1 MTFALA
7 IVLFYAGLLLV
18 VIPVH
23 ELGHFLVARRFGF
36 KIEEY
41 FVGFGPKLWS
51 TRRGEI
57 EYGLKALPIG
67 GYVKITGM
75 DPFKTVPPTDLP
87 RAYASKPRWQRALVI
102 LAGPLSHFLIAFVLF
117 SVWVA
122 VVGNPYSSGTPKV
135 TAVVRT
141 LNGEPSPAFLAGMR
155 PGDEIVRVGTIVDP
169 DSQQMVTYTTRH
181 VGEPVEVIVR
191 RGTERIPLTVTP
203 VLAEGEGG
211 EQIGRLGISLVEKPD
226 PVGAGG
232 AVVNG
237 GRLVG
242 TSVIDSFVNIGQVF
256 GPNGVGQVFRTL
268 FLGQDRSVDSPQSLY
283 GVGRSV
289 GQSAEQGGLENVLF
303 LLGFVTIFVGLLN
316 LLPLPPFDGGH
327 LAVLLI
333 ERIRGR
339 AIDMRK
345 LIPVSA
351 VVMTFLILFVGATVL
366 LDVVKPIPTT
376 P

>member
-1 MTFALA
+1 MTFAFA
-7 IVLFYAGLLLV
+7 IVLFYAGLLLI

-36 KIEEY
+36 RIEEY

-57 EYGLKALPIG
+57 EYGVKALPVG

-75 DPFKTVPPTDLP
+75 DPFKAVSPADLP
-87 RAYASKPRWQRALVI
+87 RAYGSKPRWQRALVI

-122 VVGNPYSSGTPKV
+122 IVGNPYSAGTPTV
-135 TAVVRT
+135 TNVVQT
-141 LNGEPSPAFLAGMR
+141 LNGEPSPAFLAEMQ
-155 PGDEIVRVGTIVDP
+155 PGDEIVRVGTIANP
-169 DSQQMVTYTTRH
+169 TNRQMVAYTTAH
-181 VGEPVEVIVR
+181 VGEPVELIVR
-191 RGTERIPLTVTP
+191 RGTGTIPLTVTP
-203 VLAEGEGG
+203 VLAEGGGG
-211 EQIGRLGISLVEKPD
+211 EKIGRLGISLVEKPD

-256 GPNGVGQVFRTL
+256 GPHGVGTVFRTL
-268 FLGQDRSVDSPQSLY
+268 FLGQDRTTDSPQSVV
-283 GVGRSV
+283 GIGRSV

-303 LLGFVTIFVGLLN
+303 LLGFVTVFVGLLN

-327 LAVLLI
+327 LAVLLV

-339 AIDMRK
+339 TIDMRK

-351 VVMTFLILFVGATVL
+351 AVMTFLILFVGATVL
-366 LDVVKPIPTT
+366 LDLTNPIPAA

>member
-7 IVLFYAGLLLV
+7 SILFYAGLLLV
-18 VIPVH
+18 VIPIH
-23 ELGHFLVARRFGF
+23 ELGHYAVARRFGF

-57 EYGLKALPIG
+57 EYGIKALPVG

-75 DPFKTVPPTDLP
+75 DPFKKVALEDIP
-87 RAYASKPRWQRALVI
+87 RAYGSKPRWQRALVI
-102 LAGPLSHFLIAFVLF
+102 LAGPLSHFLIAFILF
-117 SVWVA
+117 SAWVA
-122 VVGNPYSSGTPKV
+122 IVGNPYSSGTPQV
-135 TAVVRT
+135 TDVVQT
-141 LNGEPSPAFLAGMR
+141 LEGEPSPAFVAGMQ
-155 PGDEIVRVGTIVDP
+155 PGDEVVRVGTIADP
-169 DSQQMVTYTTRH
+169 NNQQMVAYTTDH
-181 VGEPVEVIVR
+181 VGEPVEVVVL
-191 RGTERIPLTVTP
+191 RGADQITLTITP
-203 VLAEGEGG
+203 VLAEGENG

-226 PVGAGG
+226 PVSGVG

-242 TSVIDSFVNIGQVF
+242 TSIIDSFANIGQVF
-256 GPNGVGQVFRTL
+256 GPNGVGNVFRTL
-268 FLGQDRSVDSPQSLY
+268 FLGQERTDESPQSIV
-283 GVGRSV
+283 GIGRSV

-303 LLGFVTIFVGLLN
+303 LLGFVTVFVGLLN

-327 LAVLLI
+327 LAVLLV
-333 ERIRGR
+333 EKIRGR
-339 AIDMRK
+339 TIDMRK

-351 VVMTFLILFVGATVL
+351 IVMTFLILFVGATVL
-366 LDVVKPIPTT
+366 LDLTKPIPSA

>member
-1 MTFALA
+1 VTFALA

-57 EYGLKALPIG
+57 EYGIKALPIG

-75 DPFKTVPPTDLP
+75 DPFKTVSPTDLP

-117 SVWVA
+117 SAWVA
-122 VVGNPYSSGTPKV
+122 IVGNPYASGTPKV

-141 LNGEPSPAFLAGMR
+141 LNGEPSPAFLAGMK
-155 PGDEIVRVGTIVDP
+155 PGDEIVRVGTITDP
-169 DSQQMVTYTTRH
+169 NNDQMVTYTTAH
-181 VGEPVEVIVR
+181 IGEPLQVVVD
-191 RGTERIPLTVTP
+191 RGTQRITLTVTP
-203 VLAEGEGG
+203 VRAEGEGG

-256 GPNGVGQVFRTL
+256 GPNGVGDVFRTL
-268 FLGQDRSVDSPQSLY
+268 FLGEERNQGSAQSLV

-351 VVMTFLILFVGATVL
+351 VVMTFLILFVGATML

>member
-1 MTFALA
+1 VTFALA
-7 IVLFYAGLLLV
+7 IILFYAGLLLV

-41 FVGFGPKLWS
+41 FVGFGPKIWS

-57 EYGLKALPIG
+57 EYGIKALPVG

-75 DPFKTVPPTDLP
+75 DPFKRVAPEDLP
-87 RAYASKPRWQRALVI
+87 RAYGSKPRWQRALVI
-102 LAGPLSHFLIAFVLF
+102 LAGPLSHFVIAFVLF
-117 SVWVA
+117 AAWIGI
-122 VVGNPYSSGTPKV
+122 VGNPYSLGTPTV

-141 LNGEPSPAFLAGMR
+141 LNGEPSPAFVAGMQ
-155 PGDEIVRVGTIVDP
+155 PGDEIVRVGTIADP
-169 DSQQMVTYTTRH
+169 TNEQMVTYTTDH
-181 VGEPVEVIVR
+181 VGEPVEVVVR
-191 RGTERIPLTVTP
+191 RGAERIPITVTP

-211 EQIGRLGISLVEKPD
+211 DQIGRLGISLVETPD
-226 PVGAGG
+226 PVGPVG

-242 TSVIDSFVNIGQVF
+242 TSVVDSFVNIGQVF
-256 GPNGVGQVFRTL
+256 GPHGVGTVFRTL
-268 FLGQDRSVDSPQSLY
+268 FLGQERTSESPQSVV
-283 GVGRSV
+283 GIGRSV

-303 LLGFVTIFVGLLN
+303 LLGFVTVFVGLLN

-333 ERIRGR
+333 EKIRGR
-339 AIDMRK
+339 TIDMRK

-351 VVMTFLILFVGATVL
+351 VVMGFLILFVGATVL
-366 LDVVKPIPTT
+366 LDLTNPIPNT

>member
-57 EYGLKALPIG
+57 EYGIKALPIG

-75 DPFKTVPPTDLP
+75 DPFKTVSPTDLP

-117 SVWVA
+117 SAWVA
-122 VVGNPYSSGTPKV
+122 IVGNPYSSGTPKV

-141 LNGEPSPAFLAGMR
+141 LNGEPSPAFLAGMK
-155 PGDEIVRVGTIVDP
+155 PGDEIVRVGTITDP
-169 DSQQMVTYTTRH
+169 NNDQMVAYTTAH
-181 VGEPVEVIVR
+181 IGEPLQVVVL
-191 RGTERIPLTVTP
+191 RGTQRVTLTVTP
-203 VLAEGEGG
+203 VRAEGEGG

-256 GPNGVGQVFRTL
+256 GPNGVGDVFRTL
-268 FLGQDRSVDSPQSLY
+268 FLGEERNQGSAQSLV

-351 VVMTFLILFVGATVL
+351 VVMTFLILFVGATML

>member
-1 MTFALA
+1 VTFALA
-7 IVLFYAGLLLV
+7 IILFYAGLLLV

-41 FVGFGPKLWS
+41 FVGFGPKIWS

-57 EYGLKALPIG
+57 EYGIKALPVG

-75 DPFKTVPPTDLP
+75 DPFKRVAPEDLP
-87 RAYASKPRWQRALVI
+87 RAYGSKPRWQRALVI
-102 LAGPLSHFLIAFVLF
+102 LAGPLSHFVIAFVLF
-117 SVWVA
+117 AAWIGI
-122 VVGNPYSSGTPKV
+122 VGNPYSLGTPTV
-135 TAVVRT
+135 TAVVHT
-141 LNGEPSPAFLAGMR
+141 LNGEPSPAFVAGMQ
-155 PGDEIVRVGTIVDP
+155 PGDEIVRVGTIANP
-169 DSQQMVTYTTRH
+169 TNEQMVTYTTDH
-181 VGEPVEVIVR
+181 VGEPVEVVVR
-191 RGTERIPLTVTP
+191 RGAERIPITVTP

-211 EQIGRLGISLVEKPD
+211 EQIGRLGISLIETPD
-226 PVGAGG
+226 PVGPVG

-242 TSVIDSFVNIGQVF
+242 TSVVDSFVNIGQVF
-256 GPNGVGQVFRTL
+256 GPRGVGTVFRTL
-268 FLGQDRSVDSPQSLY
+268 FLGQERTSESPQSVV
-283 GVGRSV
+283 GIGRSV

-303 LLGFVTIFVGLLN
+303 LLGFVTVFVGLLN

-333 ERIRGR
+333 EKIRGR
-339 AIDMRK
+339 TIDMRK

-351 VVMTFLILFVGATVL
+351 VVMGFLILFVGATVL
-366 LDVVKPIPTT
+366 LDLTNPIPNT